1 MIHLF
6 GIGWSILGIKDES
19 IRKKLLPEK
28 KLTLSRA
35 IDIGRSGETTNMR
48 LKELKIKTPVKGTDD
63 EVNVIKT
70 KKRVNERQRKEREG
84 VRSCR
89 YCGGS
94 YRRGNCPAYGQ
105 TCKKCGRRNHFSQV
119 CLQRNPSQ
127 RYASANMVTESRRP
141 NLSDDDSGDSIMT
154 LDLSPQP
161 EEVLV
166 VKGET
171 IKSKIHA
178 TMKIKGGYDT
188 RFQVDK

>member
-1 MIHLF
+1 
-6 GIGWSILGIKDES
+6 
-19 IRKKLLPEK
+19 
-28 KLTLSRA
+28 
-35 IDIGRSGETTNMR
+35 
-48 LKELKIKTPVKGTDD
+48 
-63 EVNVIKT
+63 
-70 KKRVNERQRKEREG
+70 
-84 VRSCR
+84 
-89 YCGGS
+89 
-94 YRRGNCPAYGQ
+94 
-105 TCKKCGRRNHFSQV
+105 
-119 CLQRNPSQ
+119 
-127 RYASANMVTESRRP
+127 MVTESRRP